1 MNIIPVILSG
11 GSGTRLW
18 PLSRKSRP
26 KQFLNFRSNH
36 SLFQEAVLRCRSQ
49 VFDPRP
55 IVVGACEHRFLL
67 AENLLDIGVVGDIIL
82 EPVARNSA
90 AAIAAACLQAVLR
103 QRNALVLVLAADHII
118 PDAEAFFRAV
128 DEASPHAT
136 TGNLVTFG
144 VKPTRPATSYGYILP
159 GEALE
164 KTAKVARFVEK
175 PPLEVALEYMSQG
188 CLWNSGNFLF
198 RADAFL
204 EELKHHEP
212 AVLDAVNRAFDRRV
226 ADLDFFRLERESFEN
241 APSISVDCAVLERTS
256 KALVLPVDYE
266 WTDMGSWD
274 SVAQVVE
281 GDKNGNVLIGDAI
294 SMNSNNNIVHS
305 EDQLTTLVSV
315 NDLVVVSMRDVVLVA
330 SRLDSET
337 VKALVANLRDDGR
350 SEATEALRVHRP
362 WGNYEQLDAGDG
374 YKVKR
379 IIVNPGGVLSLQRHQ
394 HRAEHWVVVEG
405 KAEITIAD
413 KVVTL
418 EPNQSVYVP
427 SDTIHRLANRCKE
440 RVVLIETQTGDHLVE
455 DDIVRLDDS
464 YNRGQ

>member
-1 MNIIPVILSG
+1 
-11 GSGTRLW
+11 
-18 PLSRKSRP
+18 
-26 KQFLNFRSNH
+26 
-36 SLFQEAVLRCRSQ
+36 
-49 VFDPRP
+49 
-55 IVVGACEHRFLL
+55 
-67 AENLLDIGVVGDIIL
+67 
-82 EPVARNSA
+82 
-90 AAIAAACLQAVLR
+90 
-103 QRNALVLVLAADHII
+103 
-118 PDAEAFFRAV
+118 
-128 DEASPHAT
+128 
-136 TGNLVTFG
+136 
-144 VKPTRPATSYGYILP
+144 
-159 GEALE
+159 
-164 KTAKVARFVEK
+164 
-175 PPLEVALEYMSQG
+175 
-188 CLWNSGNFLF
+188 
-198 RADAFL
+198 
-204 EELKHHEP
+204 
-212 AVLDAVNRAFDRRV
+212 
-226 ADLDFFRLERESFEN
+226 
-241 APSISVDCAVLERTS
+241 
-256 KALVLPVDYE
+256 
-266 WTDMGSWD
+266 
-274 SVAQVVE
+274 
-281 GDKNGNVLIGDAI
+281 VLIGDAI